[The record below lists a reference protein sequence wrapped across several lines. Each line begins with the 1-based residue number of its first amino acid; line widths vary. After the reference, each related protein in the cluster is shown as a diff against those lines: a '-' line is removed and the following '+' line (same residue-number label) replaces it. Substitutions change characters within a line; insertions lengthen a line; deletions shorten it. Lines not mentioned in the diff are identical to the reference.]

1 MRKREKK
8 MNCEI
13 EKEEKE
19 NDLIVKIK
27 KITNGLYYSS
37 ETDEKILPF
46 QGKRTEAVTAQEI
59 INQTKSAESTPVE
72 ERDFNDFFAPLTEM
86 QDWFGDEEKATAEK
100 FAELKNLLEQNLQN
114 LKVFKL
120 GKIQLDIYVV
130 GLDAQSNLTGI
141 KTKAVE
147 T

>member
-46 QGKRTEAVTAQEI
+46 QGKRAEAVTAQEI